1 MFQTGTTMTGVAK
14 TEISA
19 SEQKDDEGPS
29 TCKEMRI
36 SKVFHDVT
44 LNGGISSGDFT
55 DKGHVSSM
63 DECVSKCCDVE
74 TCNVAFVIKDTCFLV
89 KCKSY
94 ENCGLKSAVS
104 KYYNPKIAYINW
116 SPPKD
121 NLDESGNYSP
131 KITS

>member
-1 MFQTGTTMTGVAK
+1 MTGVTK
-14 TEISA
+14 GDIS
-19 SEQKDDEGPS
+19 EKDEKEEGGPS
-29 TCKEMRI
+29 TCKDMRV
-36 SKVFHDVT
+36 SKVFRDVT

-63 DECVSKCCDVE
+63 DECVTKCCDAE

-94 ENCGLKSAVS
+94 EHCGLKSAIS

-121 NLDESGNYSP
+121 TLGEAGTYT
-131 KITS
+131 KKVL